1 MLDLLWL
8 IPALPILGFL
18 ILALAGSRLSRKV
31 QSCVGVG
38 SVGFAAVLSSAI
50 SISFIVCPP
59 PYYQYDQTLWN
70 WISIGNFSP
79 TIGFHLDALSVCMVL
94 VVTVVGFLIHLY
106 SVEYMADDEGF
117 SRFFAYMNLFV
128 ASMLVLTL
136 ADNLLLLY
144 LGWEGVGLCSFLL
157 IGFWYKEPDNIKAAT
172 KAFVITRIGDTS
184 MAIGLILLFNAL
196 GTLQIQELSV
206 RAAQQWVVGSTT
218 PMIAAALL
226 LGGALGKSA
235 QLPLQTWLPDAMAGP
250 TPVSA
255 LIHAATMVTA
265 GVYLIA
271 RMNVLFTLAPM
282 VQSAVAI
289 IGLATLLLAG
299 FSALAQTDIKRVL
312 AYSTISQVGY
322 MFLGLG
328 VGAWSAAIFHF
339 VTHACF
345 KALLFL
351 AAGSIIL
358 ASGHEQNM
366 FKLGGVRSKLP
377 VTFWTFL
384 IGASSLASIPLVT
397 DGFYSKDMIL
407 WQVWS
412 SPTGG
417 FWLWLGGVFGALLTS
432 LYAFRMVFASCF
444 GVPKTPLTQ
453 RSSNI
458 IHIPLIILAILSIV
472 VGFVELPHNIGNFHL
487 FTDFLNSA
495 LPSFHVDKI
504 DTNSEL
510 ALEIIA
516 GIACFLGVLIS
527 YVFYFKRPEYPE
539 RFFGGYVS
547 RKTHS
552 LWQSGWGFDWI
563 YDSVFVRPFVRI
575 TRLNRNDFI
584 DSFYALVSFVTT
596 ALHKGL
602 SLTQTG
608 RLRQYAL
615 GISIGAVLVLWIL
628 VWL

>member
-1 MLDLLWL
+1 MLHLLWL

-18 ILALAGSRLSRKV
+18 ILALVGSRLSRHS
-31 QSCVGVG
+31 QSLVGVG
-38 SVGFAAVLSSAI
+38 SVGGAAALSSAI
-50 SISFIVCPP
+50 SISFIVFPP
-59 PYYQYDQTLWN
+59 PDYQYDQTLWN

-79 TIGFHLDALSVCMVL
+79 TIGFHLDALSVCMIL
-94 VVTVVGFLIHLY
+94 VVTVIGFLIHLY

-172 KAFVITRIGDTS
+172 KAFVMTRIGDTS
-184 MAIGLILLFNAL
+184 MAIGLFLLFNSL
-196 GTLQIQELSV
+196 GTLQIQELSI
-206 RAAQQWVVGSTT
+206 RATQAWAVGSTM
-218 PMIAAALL
+218 PMLAAALL

-271 RMNVLFTLAPM
+271 RMNVFFTLAPA
-282 VQSAVAI
+282 VQSAVAV

-299 FSALAQTDIKRVL
+299 FSALTQTDIKRVL
-312 AYSTISQVGY
+312 AYSTISQIGY

-417 FWLWLGGVFGALLTS
+417 FWLWLGGVVGALLTA
-432 LYAFRMVFASCF
+432 LYAFRMVFVTCF
-444 GVPKTPLTQ
+444 GAPKTPLKQ
-453 RSSNI
+453 RSSNV

-472 VGFVELPHNIGNFHL
+472 VGFVELPHNIGNLRL
-487 FTDFLNSA
+487 FSDFLSSA
-495 LPSFHVDKI
+495 LPSFHVDKFGAG
-504 DTNSEL
+504 SEL
-510 ALEIIA
+510 VLEIIA

-527 YVFYFKRPEYPE
+527 YVFYFKHPEYPE
-539 RFFGGYVS
+539 RFFGGSVS
-547 RKTHS
+547 QKIHS

-563 YDSVFVRPFVRI
+563 YDTVFVSPFVRI

-584 DSFYALVSFVTT
+584 DSFYAFVSFLATT
-596 ALHKGL
+596 LHNGL

-615 GISIGAVLVLWIL
+615 GISIGAVLILWML